1 MGSGPHDR
9 GAETAPE
16 ADMKRKWKKKIK
28 RMDLPTLGAIAAT
41 RGMLGFGAGLLLSSR
56 IPKERRRKV
65 GWVLFGVGAASTIP
79 LAARVL
85 HR

>member
-1 MGSGPHDR
+1 
-9 GAETAPE
+9 
-16 ADMKRKWKKKIK
+16 MKRKWKKKIK
-28 RMDLPTLGAIAAT
+28 RMDLDMPTLGAIAVS
-41 RGMLGFGAGLLLSSR
+41 RGMLGFGAGLLLSGR